1 MVMRSSVY
9 TGDMENQSSEALVSR
24 GDAELLRTL
33 VSSLEED
40 IVLGRLHPRERL
52 IEDEL
57 MRRFAAKRHV
67 VRRALAD
74 LQQMGIVERL
84 PNRGALVRAYQAE
97 EIQQLYVLRNLL
109 EGHAAALVPMPL
121 SELDVGELKAV
132 QARHDHAVA
141 SGDLTSVFRV
151 NLEFH
156 ELLFSK
162 SGNAYLVEAIRQF
175 AQRTHGIRFY
185 CLTYPGYLEQARREH
200 WEMIAAIETGDRQSL
215 VRLCHHHLLASR
227 QCYEKA
233 VGIQS
238 RVFRPA
244 RRSTTSSGLSAS
256 KPVRSRRGPRAR
268 RSRLSGSGTHRGK

>member
-1 MVMRSSVY
+1 MRSPVHS
-9 TGDMENQSSEALVSR
+9 GDMENENSEALVSR
-24 GDAELLRTL
+24 GDDELHRTL

-57 MRRFAAKRHV
+57 MRRFGAKRHV

-97 EIQQLYVLRNLL
+97 EIQELYVLRNLL
-109 EGHAAALVPMPL
+109 EGHAAALIPMPL
-121 SELDVGELKAV
+121 SERDVGELKAV
-132 QARHDHAVA
+132 QARHDQAVA
-141 SGDLTSVFRV
+141 RRDLASVFRV

-200 WEMIAAIETGDRQSL
+200 WEMIAAIEKCDRQSL

-227 QCYEKA
+227 QCYERA

-238 RVFRPA
+238 RAFRPA
-244 RRSTTSSGLSAS
+244 RRSTASSGLSAS
-256 KPVRSRRGPRAR
+256 KPVRSRPGPRAG
-268 RSRLSGSGTHRGK
+268 RSKLSGSGARRGK